1 MFYDF
6 CLVPCLLCFNTVA
19 CPESEEN
26 SVDADHV
33 CLLFQYL
40 LHVYFVWPQR
50 NATSQ
55 SIRSTPAGKHTVSV
69 LSCSCLIPKYT
80 MWMKLIL
87 ILNHYPD

>member
-6 CLVPCLLCFNTVA
+6 CLVLCLLCFNTVA
-19 CPESEEN
+19 CPESLEN
-26 SVDADHV
+26 SVDADHT

-55 SIRSTPAGKHTVSV
+55 SIRSTSAGEHTVSV
-69 LSCSCLIPKYT
+69 FILQLSYT
-80 MWMKLIL
+80 
-87 ILNHYPD
+87 